1 MRAHA
6 HTERT
11 LVKNLFVRAICFS
24 RKFVFRRSR
33 NLLTISL
40 SVGESLPKVQQINE
54 FMTMA
59 LFDKIK
65 HQICPEFMDNDTVT
79 KAYTIHG
86 NYFKEKG
93 SMGKS
98 SCQKSDLVT
107 FIT

>member
-1 MRAHA
+1 MNEFAKSTH
-6 HTERT
+6 
-11 LVKNLFVRAICFS
+11 NF
-24 RKFVFRRSR
+24 
-33 NLLTISL
+33 SL
-40 SVGESLPKVQQINE
+40 SRRIPAKISTDQISE
-54 FMTMA
+54 FATMA